1 MDLTF
6 SPAAEDF
13 RQELRAWLAR
23 NVPAEFLDADFP
35 GFPSLEEEVR
45 VLRSWQARLA
55 ADRWVGVH
63 WPRDVGGRGAGV
75 EEHYIFQEEM
85 AAARAPEVI
94 NRIGVN
100 LVGPSLMH
108 HGSEEQRRR
117 YLPRILTAEDL
128 WCQLFSEPGAG
139 SDLTALATR
148 AEIDGDHFVVTGQKV
163 WTSWAQFAKYGI
175 LLARTDPHATKARGI
190 SYMIVDMESPGVE
203 VRPLRQMTGSSE
215 FNEVFLDGVVVPR
228 ENLVGELHQGWSIA
242 QTTLAHERGTSPRQL
257 VIHRMLLDDLLRL
270 TRERGADAS
279 LRQRIAQAAIEV
291 EIAKL
296 NNWRTLTR
304 LVRKEPVGPES
315 SFIKL
320 YWSEMS
326 QRMHDTIMQVLGE
339 HGQLGEGPY
348 AVAQGRLSRSYLYY
362 RAASI
367 FAGTNEVQR
376 NIIAQRVLGLPR

>member
-6 SPAAEDF
+6 SPAAEEF
-13 RQELRAWLAR
+13 RGELRTWLEA
-23 NVPAEFLDADFP
+23 NVPAGYGTDTFEDFATLDAEFQ
-35 GFPSLEEEVR
+35 F
-45 VLRSWQARLA
+45 LRRWQGTLA
-55 ADRWVGVH
+55 EARWVGVH
-63 WPRDVGGRGAGV
+63 WPRKYGGRGAGP
-75 EEHYIFQEEM
+75 EENYLLQEEV

-100 LVGPSLMH
+100 LVGPSLMT
-108 HGSEEQRRR
+108 HGTEAQRSR
-117 YLPRILTAEDL
+117 YLARILSAEDI

-139 SDLTALATR
+139 SDLTSLTTR

-163 WTSWAQFAKYGI
+163 WTSWAQYADFGI
-175 LLARTDPHATKARGI
+175 LLARTDAEAKRARGI
-190 SYMIVDMESPGVE
+190 SYMIVDMRSDGVE
-203 VRPLRQMTGSSE
+203 VRPLRQLTGSSE
-215 FNEVFLDGVVVPR
+215 FNEVFLTDVRVPR
-228 ENLVGELHQGWSIA
+228 ENLVGEIHNGWSIA

-257 VIHRMLLDDLLRL
+257 VIHRMLLDDLVGLAETL
-270 TRERGADAS
+270 PADDP
-279 LRQRIAQAAIEV
+279 RRDHIAQAAIEV

-304 LVRKEPVGPES
+304 RVRGEELGPES

-326 QRMHDTIMQVLGE
+326 QRMHDVVMDVLGPAGTLDGGV
-339 HGQLGEGPY
+339 HS
-348 AVAQGRLSRSYLYY
+348 VARGRLLRSYLYY

>member
-63 WPRDVGGRGAGV
+63 WPRNVGGRGAGV

-367 FAGTNEVQR
+367 FAGTSEVQR

>member
-13 RQELRAWLAR
+13 RLELRAWLAG

-175 LLARTDPHATKARGI
+175 LLARTDPHGTKARGI